1 MSKILFWILVCIP
14 YFGWAQNYSAL
25 VFSDIHLSLDWDQ
38 DARRNCDADTSL
50 FQSALKVASGKYKYI
65 LLPGDL
71 MQHGNTHD
79 TNSLRK
85 TFTYIFSH
93 LHQIDPNAII
103 IPSLG
108 NNDCLNHNEPDNTTF
123 RIFYDCLLKCLDKDG
138 TISNDFLTG
147 GYYQYTSGGLSFLS
161 LNTVLFRNNSDF
173 NTLELD
179 WLEQRLVQD
188 SANKQDVW
196 IVYHIPP
203 GTDSDRV
210 RHVPTQRWDPALEQR
225 YAQLMRRFAPIIK
238 YQQAGHLHMDDDKLI
253 MQSGR
258 LSSYIHISPGL
269 NWRNGNNPAF
279 QVLHADKNLDTVKDI
294 ITHYSD
300 TSGHHWDSYSFHDF
314 SFGFFIHFNTQ
325 SKEGNEFMRHL
336 TTNRPDKTHQHGI
349 PSWNEVFAK
358 RSEIGNR

>member
-1 MSKILFWILVCIP
+1 MRKILFGILVCIP
-14 YFGWAQNYSAL
+14 CFGWAQNYSAL
-25 VFSDIHLSLDWDQ
+25 VFSDIHLSLYRDQ

-50 FQSALKVASGKYKYI
+50 FRSALKVASGKYKYI

-173 NTLELD
+173 NTRELD
-179 WLEQRLVQD
+179 WLEQHLVQD

-196 IVYHIPP
+196 IMYHIPP

-210 RHVPTQRWDPALEQR
+210 RHVPTQRWDSSLEQR
-225 YAQLMRRFAPIIK
+225 YARLMRRFAPIIK
-238 YQQAGHLHMDDDKLI
+238 YQQAGHLHMDDNKLI
-253 MQSGR
+253 MQHGR
-258 LSSYIHISPGL
+258 LSSYIHISPGI
-269 NWRNGNNPAF
+269 NYRNGNNPAF
-279 QVLHADKNLDTVKDI
+279 QVLHADKYLNTVKEI

-300 TSGHHWDSYSFHDF
+300 TSGCQWNSYSFRNF
-314 SFGFFIHFNTQ
+314 SFSFLIHFITRNT
-325 SKEGNEFMRHL
+325 EGIEYMRHL
-336 TTNRPDKTHQHGI
+336 STNRPDKANRFGI